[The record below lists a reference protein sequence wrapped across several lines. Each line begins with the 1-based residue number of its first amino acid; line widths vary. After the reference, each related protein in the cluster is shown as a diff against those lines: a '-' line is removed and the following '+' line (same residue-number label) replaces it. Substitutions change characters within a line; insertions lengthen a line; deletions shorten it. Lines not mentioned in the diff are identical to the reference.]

1 MNISVRP
8 VMPRAVTSVLKDG
21 VVVAMSSMEL
31 VCAVTA
37 PSTAV
42 SSTVVVEK
50 KVFIVNKCIDLL
62 ELVSL
67 SIQVDRLDVYRE
79 LEGGSFLF
87 PLCFRFV
94 SIL

>member
-31 VCAVTA
+31 VCAVTV

-42 SSTVVVEK
+42 NSTAVVEK
-50 KVFIVNKCIDLL
+50 KVFMVKGRVDLL
-62 ELVSL
+62 ELCL
-67 SIQVDRLDVYRE
+67 L
-79 LEGGSFLF
+79 
-87 PLCFRFV
+87 
-94 SIL
+94 